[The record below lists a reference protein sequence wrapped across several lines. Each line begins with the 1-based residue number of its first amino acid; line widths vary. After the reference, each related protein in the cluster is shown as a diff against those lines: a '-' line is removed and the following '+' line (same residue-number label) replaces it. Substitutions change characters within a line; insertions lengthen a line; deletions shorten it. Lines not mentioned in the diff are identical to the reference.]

1 MYGRGF
7 LVLIP
12 AIYVAMGLN
21 PIQAGLMDGVRQLA
35 GGATSMTG
43 GFFVDIFQHRRAQ
56 VLTLSLA
63 LIGVGYLLVSIAPSY
78 ALILAALAIASA
90 GTAMWHPPALG
101 LLAQRFPRR
110 RGLFISMHRSTGNLG
125 DWNRAADS
133 RGATGRRCGSS
144 GMVGVGMVAL
154 GLVGRLALD
163 RGRRRAGHAGAGN
176 RHLRASA
183 QC

>member
-1 MYGRGF
+1 
-7 LVLIP
+7 
-12 AIYVAMGLN
+12 
-21 PIQAGLMDGVRQLA
+21 
-35 GGATSMTG
+35 MTG

-78 ALILAALAIASA
+78 VLILAALAIASA

-125 DWNRAADS
+125 DWIGPLIVGALLGGAA
-133 RGATGRRCGSS
+133 GGG

-154 GLVGRLALD
+154 GLVGGLALD
-163 RGRRRAGHAGAGN
+163 RGRRRANHAGAGN

-183 QC
+183 PC